1 MQQNI
6 DQDQCRLRGSGST
19 WRLLRWWRGASFFV
33 LRENQFE
40 VISISESFFGKPDDV
55 VLEIAVQEQ
64 ALLLTEDK
72 DFGELVFRLQ
82 KQNHGVILIR
92 LSGLPSETKASIVLR
107 SIQENL
113 EQMRH
118 AFSVIDYNFVR
129 IRKPF

>member
-1 MQQNI
+1 MN
-6 DQDQCRLRGSGST
+6 
-19 WRLLRWWRGASFFV
+19 FV
-33 LRENQFE
+33 ADESVDAAIVRILRENQFE